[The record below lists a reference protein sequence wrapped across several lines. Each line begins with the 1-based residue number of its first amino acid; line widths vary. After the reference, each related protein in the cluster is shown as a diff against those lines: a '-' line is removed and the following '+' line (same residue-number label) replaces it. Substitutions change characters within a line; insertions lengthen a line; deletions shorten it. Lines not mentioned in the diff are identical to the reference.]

1 MPTATLLPN
10 AKQQFI
16 DINGEPL
23 VGGFVYFYVP
33 TTSTPKNT
41 WQDATESTLNT
52 NPVELDSRGQALI
65 YGSGQY
71 RQVVTDIDG
80 NVIWDQLTQDIYSLV
95 QGAQGAQ
102 LNVAQTWT
110 AAQRGGISALVD
122 GATITP
128 DFSLANNF
136 SVTLGGN
143 RVLGNP
149 TNQTAGQPGQITI
162 TQDATGARTL
172 SYGSNWKFA
181 GGSAPTL
188 TTTAGAVDVLSYY
201 VESSSRITATALL
214 NSK

>member
-1 MPTATLLPN
+1 MATATLLPN
-10 AKQQFI
+10 GKQQFI
-16 DINGEPL
+16 DINGVPL
-23 VGGFVYFYVP
+23 VGGFVYFYIP
-33 TTSTPKNT
+33 ATNTPKAT
-41 WQDATESTLNT
+41 WQDAGEMTLNT
-52 NPVELDSRGQALI
+52 NPVVLDSRGQAII

-71 RQVVTDIDG
+71 RQVVNDING
-80 NVIWDQLTQDIYSLV
+80 NLVWDQLTQDIYSLV

-110 AAQRGGISALVD
+110 AAQRGGVSALLD

-149 TNQTAGQPGQITI
+149 TNIVAGQPGQIVV
-162 TQDATGARTL
+162 TQDGTGARTL
-172 SYGSNWKFA
+172 SYGSDFKFA
-181 GGSAPTL
+181 GGTAPTL
-188 TTTAGAVDVLSYY
+188 TTTASAVDILSYY
-201 VESSSRITATALL
+201 VESATRITITSVL